1 MITKF
6 SRMGRLPHFL
16 TYGAP
21 RAGGAPLLLLTYKA
35 INGLAPFYL
44 QELIYLK
51 EACKYKLRSDCD
63 GPSELKTV
71 SLSRIACDNLVN
83 NDGATIYNS
92 DEKSDIS

>member
-1 MITKF
+1 MSSSSNNWLQDTTVNRIDFKI
-6 SRMGRLPHFL
+6 
-16 TYGAP
+16 
-21 RAGGAPLLLLTYKA
+21 LLLTYKA
-35 INGLAPFYL
+35 INGSAPFYL

-51 EACKYKLRSDCD
+51 EECKYKLRSVCD

-83 NDGATIYNS
+83 NDGTTIYNS